1 MSARIPSEQTHDSPV
16 PDGDCSGSMDAFHR
30 RGEAAWQAY
39 LRTSRSVPVEEVFAS
54 IQAVFDS
61 KRAALAAQ
69 ATSR

>member
-1 MSARIPSEQTHDSPV
+1 M

-30 RGEAAWQAY
+30 CGEAAWHAY
-39 LRTSRSVPVEEVFAS
+39 LRTGSSVPVEEVFAS
-54 IQAVFDS
+54 IQAVFDA